1 MKNAGKIDLYLID
14 ELQRSERSGDGFSLI
29 MIDIDYFKRVNDDFG
44 HQVGDIVLATVAKL
58 IQDSIREI
66 DILGRWGGEE
76 FLIICPFTKDR
87 GLVTEAERIRKNIE
101 MYEFKKV
108 GNKTVSLG
116 ITTYK
121 KNDTPNV
128 ILKRVDAALYKAKE
142 NGRNKVVF
150 E

>member
-1 MKNAGKIDLYLID
+1 
-14 ELQRSERSGDGFSLI
+14 
-29 MIDIDYFKRVNDDFG
+29 
-44 HQVGDIVLATVAKL
+44 
-58 IQDSIREI
+58 
-66 DILGRWGGEE
+66 
-76 FLIICPFTKDR
+76 
-87 GLVTEAERIRKNIE
+87 
-101 MYEFKKV
+101 MYEFKTV

-128 ILKRVDAALYKAKE
+128 ILKRVDTALYKAKE